1 MESSRQ
7 DAPGSGS
14 AVAGGSELE
23 LKAAYQLLRQDDL
36 AQAETI
42 CRGVLT
48 RTPRSA
54 PALHLLGLIRKKAG
68 NLADAELLMRESV
81 ALEPGRAEFHSN
93 LGNVLRLAGHLAT
106 AEQCYREALKRDRE
120 HSAARLGLVRTL
132 NDLGRHAAAEAE
144 ARVLTAMRGDDP
156 QAWSALAMTL
166 RDQNRLAEAETLY
179 RRAISIAPG
188 YGPAHHNLGSVLN
201 RTDRP
206 SEALESLER
215 AKAAGV
221 KGAPLAFTRGAALMQ
236 LYRLEEAE
244 AAFAEAVAR
253 QPANQNAQLSL
264 ARLRYMKADPG
275 FARDL
280 VAAATADRDNAA
292 LQMLLADV
300 LRRTG
305 DLAGSEALLRDLVR
319 RKGPLPEIRSALATV
334 LQEAGHLKEAEV
346 EALEAATERPQDPA
360 IIENL
365 VAILLGRGSAD
376 VAMRFIASQRQRVP
390 EEQRWIAYEA
400 TAARLAGM
408 PLYRELY
415 DYARFARSYMLE
427 APPGWASMQELNEA
441 LANTLVSRHRFAAH
455 PFDQSLRQGSQT
467 AHNLLVDADPAV
479 QALIKA
485 FEGPIDDYCRAMGTD
500 PTHPL
505 SRRNRGPAAISGAWS
520 VRLQRGG
527 FHVNHVHPEGWIS
540 SAYYVAVPDEVED
553 TDNRSGWLKFG
564 ETRLPVPGAGPEL
577 FVQPRAGLLVLFPS
591 YMWHGTTPI
600 LGTEPRMT
608 VAFDAVPRN
617 PAGVRS

>member
-1 MESSRQ
+1 MPSPEQ
-7 DAPGSGS
+7 GTPGPATPGSPEPE
-14 AVAGGSELE
+14 AELN
-23 LKAAYQLLRQDDL
+23 AAYLALRKGDL
-36 AQAETI
+36 AQAEAL
-42 CRGVLT
+42 CRALLT
-48 RTPRSA
+48 RSPRNA
-54 PALHLLGLIRKKAG
+54 AALHLFGLIRKQG
-68 NLADAELLMRESV
+68 GHLPDAELLMRESI
-81 ALEPGRAEFHSN
+81 AIEPGRAEYHAN
-93 LGNVLRLAGHLAT
+93 LGNLLRQAGNLPA
-106 AEQCYREALKRDRE
+106 AEECYREALKRDRE
-120 HSAARLGLVRTL
+120 HGPARLGLVRTL

-144 ARVLTAMRGDDP
+144 SRVLTAIRGNDP
-156 QAWSALAMTL
+156 RAWSALAMTL
-166 RDQNRLAEAETLY
+166 RDQNRFGEAEAAY
-179 RRAISIAPG
+179 RQAIAVSPA
-188 YGPAHHNLGSVLN
+188 YGPAHHNLGALLN

-206 SEALESLER
+206 TEALDAL
-215 AKAAGV
+215 AKAQAAGV
-221 KGAPLAFTRGAALMQ
+221 RGAPLAFTRGAALLQ
-236 LYRLEEAE
+236 LYRLDEAE
-244 AAFAEAVAR
+244 AAFAEAVVHE
-253 QPANQNAQLSL
+253 PTNQGAQLSL
-264 ARLRYMKADPG
+264 ARLRYMKGDPK

-280 VAAATADRDNAA
+280 AAAAASARDNAA
-292 LQMLLADV
+292 LQMLFADV

-305 DLAGSEALLRDLVR
+305 DLAGSEALVRDVIR

-334 LQEAGHLKEAEV
+334 LQEAGRLKEAEV
-346 EALEAATERPQDPA
+346 EALEAATARPQDPA

-365 VAILLGRGSAD
+365 VAILLARGSAD
-376 VAMRFIASQRQRVP
+376 VAMRFISSQRQRVP
-390 EEQRWIAYEA
+390 DEQRWIAYEA

-415 DYARFARSYMLE
+415 DYGRFTRSFQLE

-441 LANTLVSRHRFAAH
+441 LAGTLAARHRFAAH

-467 AHNLLVDADPAV
+467 AHNLLVDANPAV

-500 PTHPL
+500 PKHPL

-540 SAYYVAVPDEVED
+540 SAYYVAVPDEVQD
-553 TDNRSGWLKFG
+553 ADNRSGWLKFG

-600 LGTEPRMT
+600 LGTEPRLT

-617 PAGVRS
+617 PAGGRS